1 VKHLCIA
8 TSTTEVLYASRY
20 YPGIMHDKTML
31 VEESQKEKL
40 SSKIKKL
47 FDLAFI
53 GIETDYPDAVLPN
66 KKPKG
71 KELTKRQKQQNR
83 KISRIR
89 VKVENSFAGVKR
101 LRIVYNV
108 CRIKRDDFIDLV
120 FDVSCG
126 IWNYYLVNSM

>member
-1 VKHLCIA
+1 MKHLCIV

-31 VEESQKEKL
+31 EEESRTEKL
-40 SSKIKKL
+40 HPKIKKL

-53 GIETDYPDAVLPN
+53 GVEKDYPDAVLPN

-71 KELTKRQKQQNR
+71 RELTKRQKQQNR

-89 VKVENSFAGVKR
+89 IKVENSFAGVKR

-108 CRIKRDDFIDLV
+108 CRILRDDFIDLV
-120 FDVSCG
+120 FNVSCG
-126 IWNYYLVNSM
+126 IWNYYLANNI